1 MAGKGRYEQPSLF
14 GGRISK
20 VVAAS
25 TAAHSRTQGKN
36 ARATIF
42 SAMEQARLQH
52 GKRFNIYEAFVF
64 EARRTKSKRGAV
76 RNILEFLNHHGTLH
90 IAIRADARLLLKEA
104 EEKVKAQNLPYHRK
118 HRRLRLY
125 KSARMTIEQVLGCE
139 IYLRLKDAEANGKIT
154 EQIRQ
159 GIMKDALAATLRF
172 IHLK

>member
-25 TAAHSRTQGKN
+25 TAAHSKDQGKN

-42 SAMEQARLQH
+42 NAMEQARLE
-52 GKRFNIYEAFVF
+52 KKKKLNIYDAFTF
-64 EARRTKSKRGAV
+64 EARRTKNKHGAV
-76 RNILEFLNHHGTLH
+76 RNILEFLNHGGRLH

-125 KSARMTIEQVLGCE
+125 KSARMKIEQVIGCE
-139 IYLRLKDAEANGKIT
+139 IYLRLKKAEANGRIT

-159 GIMKDALAATLRF
+159 GIMKEALAATLRF